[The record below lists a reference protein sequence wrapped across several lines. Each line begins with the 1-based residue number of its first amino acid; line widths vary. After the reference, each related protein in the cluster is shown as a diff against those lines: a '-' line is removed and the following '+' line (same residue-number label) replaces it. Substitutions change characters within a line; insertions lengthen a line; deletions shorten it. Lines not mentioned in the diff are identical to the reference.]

1 MLDGEV
7 DEPKVRVNRKE
18 DLSHTRIWM
27 SVCVSHEHPKEL
39 LDDHRALEPPDP
51 IPNSAVKRRI
61 ADGSV
66 GFPHVRVGHRQAPI
80 PKPPISL
87 AGRGFC
93 FWGAESRGDPIH
105 AIAFPL

>member
-18 DLSHTRIWM
+18 DLSHTRIRV
-27 SVCVSHEHPKEL
+27 SVRASHEHPKEL

-51 IPNSAVKRRI
+51 IPNSVVKRCI

-80 PKPPISL
+80 PKPLISL

-93 FWGAESRGDPIH
+93 FGARKSRSTAEALP
-105 AIAFPL
+105 A